1 MTAKA
6 HLLGTHRTVPPAE
19 TVARLRPLMP
29 ALGITRL
36 ADVTGLDRIGVPVFQ
51 AVRPLSRSV
60 SVSQGKGLD
69 AVAARASALMEAAET
84 WHAERAEVPLRLAR
98 ERDLRVRGLPLVD
111 TDALP
116 RVAGSAYGPGSP
128 ILWAEGRGLGTGRP
142 AWVPYEIVHTDYT
155 LPLPA
160 GSGHFLA
167 STNGLA
173 SGNARDEAVCHGLC
187 ELVER
192 DAVTLWFR
200 LDARAQAASAVDLA
214 TVDDPACRG
223 TIDRVR
229 AAGLDLVAWDATSD
243 LGVPAFLC
251 LLLDAR
257 EPEVGHGGLGAGC
270 HPAREVALLRA
281 LTEAVQVRMTYIS
294 GARDDIAAGEYSSGT
309 RAERLATARR
319 LAAHRAATG
328 LEFRE
333 LPTRAHPDFAAN
345 LAWLLERLGAAGL
358 DEPIV
363 VDLSRPE
370 IGVAVVRVVAPGLEG
385 PDDHPSYAPGRR
397 ARGDVA
403 TERA

>member
-1 MTAKA
+1 
-6 HLLGTHRTVPPAE
+6 
-19 TVARLRPLMP
+19 
-29 ALGITRL
+29 
-36 ADVTGLDRIGVPVFQ
+36 
-51 AVRPLSRSV
+51 
-60 SVSQGKGLD
+60 
-69 AVAARASALMEAAET
+69 
-84 WHAERAEVPLRLAR
+84 
-98 ERDLRVRGLPLVD
+98 
-111 TDALP
+111 
-116 RVAGSAYGPGSP
+116 
-128 ILWAEGRGLGTGRP
+128 
-142 AWVPYEIVHTDYT
+142 
-155 LPLPA
+155 
-160 GSGHFLA
+160 
-167 STNGLA
+167 
-173 SGNARDEAVCHGLC
+173 
-187 ELVER
+187 
-192 DAVTLWFR
+192 VTLWFR

-333 LPTRAHPDFAAN
+333 LPTRAHPDFGAD

-358 DEPIV
+358 DEPVV

-385 PDDHPSYAPGRR
+385 PDDHPGYAPGRR
-397 ARGDVA
+397 ARALDAAAG
-403 TERA
+403 RA